1 MAVERAKAA
10 NLPTPKPVE
19 IPPRTSLQPR
29 PSQRQSPRCTPT
41 SKMGIDL
48 DRHHV
53 RDGHRRVPK
62 SENPY
67 VRLLVRLYKF
77 LARRTDA
84 PFNKVVL
91 RRLMMS
97 KINRPPVSLSKIVA
111 NAASKQAGEA
121 HKGKTIVIVG
131 TVTDDNRLLE
141 LPKLSVAALRFTAS
155 ARARIL
161 AAGGEALTIDEVAL
175 RAPTGANTLLIRGP
189 KNSRE
194 AVKHFGFGPHKNK
207 KPYVQSKGRKFER
220 ARGRRRSRGFKVH
233 TTTHRDSFNCT
244 VVCGLTMADKRKV
257 GLLGGGQLGRM
268 LMEAANR
275 LNIQV
280 NVLDTESSPAKQVA
294 SHDGHIAGSFKDAA
308 AVKKLAQASDVVT
321 VEIEHVDTQML
332 EEVSSAVTVEP
343 SWRTLR
349 TIKDKFAQKQ
359 HLKEHGVDVAE
370 SVDLEGKGVEGLKEV
385 GRRFGYPYML
395 KSKTEAYDGRG
406 NFVVK
411 SEEQVDAA
419 FEALGE
425 RPLYAER
432 WADFRLELAVMVVK
446 TKDGVLTFPTV
457 ETVHEDSICK
467 LTYAPPRGV
476 DAETGK
482 RAQELARKAIGA
494 FEGKGVFGVE
504 MFLLKDGSLLVN
516 EIAPRPHNSG
526 HYTIEACPI
535 SQYEAH
541 LRAILDLPLPEAGLR
556 LREPAIMLNILG
568 GKTPDSHIQVANKAL
583 ELPNAS
589 THLYGKGD
597 ARPGRKMGH
606 ITVTAPSLA
615 AAEREIQPLIDLV
628 DELKGKAVGPR
639 ETDVSPD
646 PLVAVIMGS
655 DSDLPVLKPG
665 LEILEKLQ
673 IPFTVRI
680 TSAHR
685 TPDWL
690 REYSKGAASTT
701 LKVIIGAAGG
711 AAHLPGMCASWTT
724 LPVIGVPVKAT
735 HLDGV
740 DSLYSMTQMPRGEP
754 VATVGINNSTNAA
767 LLAVRIL
774 GAEDLGVRE
783 RLRVWMEG
791 NEREVLGKDGRLVE
805 EGWRGYL
812 EGMGR
817 K

>member
-1 MAVERAKAA
+1 
-10 NLPTPKPVE
+10 
-19 IPPRTSLQPR
+19 
-29 PSQRQSPRCTPT
+29 
-41 SKMGIDL
+41 
-48 DRHHV
+48 
-53 RDGHRRVPK
+53 
-62 SENPY
+62 
-67 VRLLVRLYKF
+67 
-77 LARRTDA
+77 
-84 PFNKVVL
+84 
-91 RRLMMS
+91 
-97 KINRPPVSLSKIVA
+97 
-111 NAASKQAGEA
+111 
-121 HKGKTIVIVG
+121 
-131 TVTDDNRLLE
+131 
-141 LPKLSVAALRFTAS
+141 
-155 ARARIL
+155 
-161 AAGGEALTIDEVAL
+161 
-175 RAPTGANTLLIRGP
+175 
-189 KNSRE
+189 
-194 AVKHFGFGPHKNK
+194 
-207 KPYVQSKGRKFER
+207 
-220 ARGRRRSRGFKVH
+220 
-233 TTTHRDSFNCT
+233 
-244 VVCGLTMADKRKV
+244 MADKRKV

-268 LMEAANR
+268 LIEAANR

-280 NVLDTESSPAKQVA
+280 NVLDVEGAPAKQVS

-308 AVKKLAQASDVVT
+308 AVKRLAQASDVVT
-321 VEIEHVDTQML
+321 VEIEHVDTHML
-332 EEVSSAVTVEP
+332 ENVSGEVTVEP

-349 TIKDKFAQKQ
+349 IIKDKFAQKQ
-359 HLKEHGVDVAE
+359 HLKSHGVAVAE
-370 SVDLEGKGVEGLKEV
+370 SVDLEGKGMEGLKEV
-385 GRRFGYPYML
+385 GTEFGYPYML

-406 NFVVK
+406 NFVVR
-411 SEEQVDAA
+411 SAGQVEAA
-419 FEALGE
+419 YKALGD

-432 WADFRLELAVMVVK
+432 WADFRMELAVMVVK

-467 LTYAPPRGV
+467 LTYAPPRHV
-476 DAETGK
+476 KKETAK

-568 GKTPDSHIQVANKAL
+568 GNTPDSHIKVANKAL
-583 ELPNAS
+583 EFPNAS
-589 THLYGKGD
+589 THLYGKGE

-606 ITVTAPSLA
+606 ITVTAPTLA
-615 AAEREIQPLIDLV
+615 AAEKEIQPLIDLV
-628 DELKGKAVGPR
+628 DDMKGKALGPNEAPR
-639 ETDVSPD
+639 KED

-655 DSDLPVLKPG
+655 DSDLPVLRPG
-665 LEILEKLQ
+665 LEILEKLR

-690 REYSKGAASTT
+690 REFSKSAEETT
-701 LKVIIGAAGG
+701 IKVIIGAAGG

-774 GAEDLGVRE
+774 GAADEDVRE
-783 RLRVWMEG
+783 RLAEWMKG
-791 NEREVLGKDGRLVE
+791 NEREVLRKDRQLLE
-805 EGWRGYL
+805 DGYAVYL
-812 EGMGR
+812 KGME